1 MIKATAPRVWAW
13 TALRWKLHSTR
24 SARMTT
30 DGGDTN
36 ACISVVGGDLVAW
49 QRMAVR
55 RKGNTSST
63 NVRRRGQN
71 TAERGLRGEQSN
83 AVMAVGRM
91 AYVGVIVERDDVSN
105 GRRLAWCFMV
115 VIMLR
120 STIIGTVVLVCE
132 KMDKAVR

>member
-1 MIKATAPRVWAW
+1 MAA
-13 TALRWKLHSTR
+13 
-24 SARMTT
+24 
-30 DGGDTN
+30 DGRQEEGQHFND
-36 ACISVVGGDLVAW
+36 CRIDL
-49 QRMAVR
+49 
-55 RKGNTSST
+55 
-63 NVRRRGQN
+63 RRGQN

-115 VIMLR
+115 VIMLGNAR
-120 STIIGTVVLVCE
+120 SVRWCE